1 MRALLILQSVTIML
15 LTLSFATTV
24 QASESSGTIDDSFKF
39 TRVCQDEVCGTFGDV
54 NWKPTLNADTTG
66 AT

>member
-24 QASESSGTIDDSFKF
+24 QASESSGTVDESFKL
-39 TRVCQDEVCGTFGDV
+39 T
-54 NWKPTLNADTTG
+54 
-66 AT
+66 